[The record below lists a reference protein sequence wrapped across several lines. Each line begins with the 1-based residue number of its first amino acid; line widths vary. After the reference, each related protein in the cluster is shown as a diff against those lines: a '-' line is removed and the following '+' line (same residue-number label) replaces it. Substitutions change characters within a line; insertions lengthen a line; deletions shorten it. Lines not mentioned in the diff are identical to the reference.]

1 MALSRSGCVSVGG
14 DAATVMVRAKITS
27 RQNAVRVVT
36 VVFLMPTGDGF
47 MGFLLFR
54 DILTGIPGKGIS
66 TAKAAKGAKEK
77 QSQHS
82 AFSQTPC
89 RPQQLQEGP
98 EKSHHVEATATVS
111 RSDCVAEC

>member
-1 MALSRSGCVSVGG
+1 MALSRSGCVSVGA

-66 TAKAAKGAKEK
+66 TAKASKGAKEK
-77 QSQHS
+77 QRQHP
-82 AFSQTPC
+82 AFSEPPG
-89 RPQQLQEGP
+89 RPQRLREGQG
-98 EKSHHVEATATVS
+98 KIDRVEAKAAVS
-111 RSDCVAEC
+111 